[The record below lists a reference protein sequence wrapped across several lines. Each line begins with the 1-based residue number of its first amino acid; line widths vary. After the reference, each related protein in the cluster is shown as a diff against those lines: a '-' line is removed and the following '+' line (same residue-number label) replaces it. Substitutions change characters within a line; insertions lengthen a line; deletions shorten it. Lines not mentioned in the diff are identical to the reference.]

1 MKAKDALADYR
12 KASDPAILSALAD
25 FKTLSPMDRQELLY
39 LMICNTNLL
48 VTAGATVTP
57 VPAAAP
63 EVDKT

>member
-1 MKAKDALADYR
+1 MKAKEALADYR
-12 KASDPAILSALAD
+12 KASDPAALDD

-57 VPAAAP
+57 VPAATSEA
-63 EVDKT
+63 DKK

>member
-1 MKAKDALADYR
+1 MKAKEALADYR
-12 KASDPAILSALAD
+12 KASAPEILAALED

-57 VPAAAP
+57 VPTEIEKP
-63 EVDKT
+63 

>member
-1 MKAKDALADYR
+1 MKAKD
-12 KASDPAILSALAD
+12 ALAD

-63 EVDKT
+63 EVDKK